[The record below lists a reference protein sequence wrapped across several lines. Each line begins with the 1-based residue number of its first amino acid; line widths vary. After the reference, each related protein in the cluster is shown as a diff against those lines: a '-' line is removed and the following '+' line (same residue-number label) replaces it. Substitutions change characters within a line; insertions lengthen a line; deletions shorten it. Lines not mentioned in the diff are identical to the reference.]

1 MENILLAGAT
11 GYLGQHILTEL
22 SLWRIPAVA
31 VARNPEKLRK
41 LDPELVR
48 IVKADVTE
56 PSTIDGICT
65 DIDTVIST
73 LGITRQKDGLTY
85 MEVDYHANLN
95 LLRESQRRGVRK
107 FIYISV
113 INGDKLRHLAITAA
127 KEKFVDEL
135 KASGTGYTIIRPN
148 GFYSD
153 MLEFLEMAKR
163 GRIYLFGKG
172 EFKMNPI
179 HGADLAEICVQAIS
193 QSMKEIT
200 IGGPDILTHNEIAD
214 MAFRALAKP
223 SNIAYL
229 PSWIR
234 KGFLS
239 AMRTFT
245 SSRTFGSYEFFLEMM
260 GQDNIAP
267 RYGIHRLQDYF
278 NHEIEK
284 QNNVNY

>member
-135 KASGTGYTIIRPN
+135 KASGSGYTIIRPN

-267 RYGIHRLQDYF
+267 RHGIHRLQDYF

>member
-65 DIDTVIST
+65 GIDTVIST

-267 RYGIHRLQDYF
+267 RHGIHRLQDYF

>member
-48 IVKADVTE
+48 IVKAEVTE

-65 DIDTVIST
+65 GIDTVIST

-267 RYGIHRLQDYF
+267 RHGIHRLQDYF

>member
-267 RYGIHRLQDYF
+267 RHGIHRLQDYF

-284 QNNVNY
+284 NNVNY

>member
-193 QSMKEIT
+193 QPMKEIT

-267 RYGIHRLQDYF
+267 RHGIHRLQDYF

>member
-267 RYGIHRLQDYF
+267 RHGIHRLQDYF